1 MTPEQFLAQ
10 IRKSQPAPV
19 YLFIGPEIYQRDTC
33 RAALLDLVLGPK
45 VDGDRDGFFAYDLE
59 ETPMASI
66 CDDARAYSL
75 FSTRRV
81 FWITRAEA
89 VLPKGR
95 AAVAAAAAAAAAADD
110 DDGDGPGKGKAGG
123 AAGALASY
131 LRDPSTDT
139 VLVFDSSKFEFDGD
153 DKAKTER
160 LRKFYGSIQQVVDF
174 PRWTAAMTRKL
185 AQDLTTKAG
194 MKVGPDEL
202 TLLVEAVGGSPARVA
217 VEIEKLS
224 LFAGART
231 LTAQDIA
238 GLVPQAQ
245 ATTIFALVAAL
256 GRRERQKALEL
267 LDTLVREGE
276 YLPLALSFLATQFRQ
291 ALVAQEAGLR
301 GAMAIQG
308 HFSKSGV
315 PMWPSR
321 ADQISQTMSAFT
333 PTQIKVALT
342 KIAHADHAL
351 RDTRPDDRTV
361 LEDFVLT
368 LTR

>member
-45 VDGDRDGFFAYDLE
+45 VDGDRDGFFAYDLD
-59 ETPMASI
+59 ETTMASI

-95 AAVAAAAAAAAAADD
+95 AAVAAAAADD
-110 DDGDGPGKGKAGG
+110 EDGDNSKGKGGG
-123 AAGALASY
+123 AADALANY
-131 LRDPSTDT
+131 LKDPSTDT

-160 LRKFYGSIQQVVDF
+160 LRKFYANIQQVVDF

-224 LFAGART
+224 LFAGARI

>member
-19 YLFIGPEIYQRDTC
+19 YFFIGPEIYQRDTC
-33 RAALLDLVLGPK
+33 RGALLDLVLGPK
-45 VDGDRDGFFAYDLE
+45 VDGDRDGFFAYDLD
-59 ETPMASI
+59 ETPISAI

-81 FWITRAEA
+81 FWITRAES

-95 AAVAAAAAAAAAADD
+95 AAVAAAASDD
-110 DDGDGPGKGKAGG
+110 DEDGGGGG
-123 AAGALASY
+123 AKGGKSAGAAETLANY
-131 LRDPSTDT
+131 LKDPSTDT
-139 VLVFDSSKFEFDGD
+139 VLVFDSSRFEFEGD

-160 LRKFYGSIQQVVDF
+160 LRKFYAGIQQVVDF

-185 AQDLTTKAG
+185 AQDLTAKAG

-217 VEIEKLS
+217 VEIEKLR
-224 LFAGART
+224 LFAGPRA

-238 GLVPQAQ
+238 RLVPQAQ

-256 GRRERQKALEL
+256 GRKERQKALEL

-291 ALVAQEAGLR
+291 ALVSQEAGLR

-308 HFSKSGV
+308 HFAKAGV

-321 ADQISQTMSAFT
+321 AEQISQTMSAFT
-333 PTQIKVALT
+333 PSQIKVALV
-342 KIAHADHAL
+342 KIAQADHAL
-351 RDTRPDDRTV
+351 RDIRPDDRTV